1 MVYTL
6 SLYIFTTYCWY
17 KNSHNGDFTLVLL
30 KIFDV
35 HLVFCRFLK
44 TYFSTILQFCGRS
57 PVKSTKV
64 RSLIFLPCIP
74 YSTVSAMM
82 LFKHDSFYMKIFIDD
97 WSCYNIWKN
106 ENNSSQLLFD
116 NKFCKGL
123 NKNSIIALNNTS
135 VNHDKQKRR
144 KHFFC
149 KTSRKIMH
157 TYFHRKAG
165 CHGYDYANEM
175 KLYSWSS
182 FPTRHTSWKFY

>member
-1 MVYTL
+1 MPYSQRAFTSDL
-6 SLYIFTTYCWY
+6 NLCKLYIFFHISTEYGLHTFIIYLPHVAGI

-64 RSLIFLPCIP
+64 RSLIFLPRIP

-82 LFKHDSFYMKIFIDD
+82 LFKHDSFYTK
-97 WSCYNIWKN
+97 KN
-106 ENNSSQLLFD
+106 VNNSSQLLFD

-144 KHFFC
+144 KQVLSFSARPPAKSCIPIFTE
-149 KTSRKIMH
+149 KPVAMVMIMQM
-157 TYFHRKAG
+157 R
-165 CHGYDYANEM
+165 
-175 KLYSWSS
+175 
-182 FPTRHTSWKFY
+182 